1 MHLKPNLAHSKH
13 YVDVRCYFICRVAVQ
28 ILTILG
34 MIFINA
40 TYKWSADSVMKQR
53 VIVFIRYRAHTHTNL
68 RYPQV
73 FFWCVLV
80 FTYLCVCVCVC
91 HSCIFCLIHFLHC
104 SSISPTETS

>member
-80 FTYLCVCVCVC
+80 FTYLCVCVCV
-91 HSCIFCLIHFLHC
+91 SFLHILFNPF
-104 SSISPTETS
+104 SSLFFHLTH